1 MTTETRCENEAL
13 CLALRFEL
21 TLDPAGPRPA
31 WQAELRGTRPEDSL
45 HFGSMGELI
54 RYLARLDLQVP
65 PPRGI
70 R

>member
-1 MTTETRCENEAL
+1 MNTGTPADREAL
-13 CLALRFEL
+13 CLALHFEL
-21 TLDPAGPRPA
+21 TLDPTGPRPA
-31 WQAELRGTRPEDSL
+31 WQAELRGSRPEDRL